1 MKVRY
6 TKSALNQLEAIL
18 TYIQMH
24 SPQGSKKVQGRICEL
39 INVLETHPFI
49 GVTTSDRRIR
59 RVVATPYPYVI
70 LYQSSLPQ
78 GKAKAQ
84 VPSQARLPAK
94 TLARLLR
101 PR

>member
-70 LYQSSLPQ
+70 LYQVRNGEVIVRSIRHGARQ
-78 GKAKAQ
+78 GN
-84 VPSQARLPAK
+84 
-94 TLARLLR
+94 
-101 PR
+101 